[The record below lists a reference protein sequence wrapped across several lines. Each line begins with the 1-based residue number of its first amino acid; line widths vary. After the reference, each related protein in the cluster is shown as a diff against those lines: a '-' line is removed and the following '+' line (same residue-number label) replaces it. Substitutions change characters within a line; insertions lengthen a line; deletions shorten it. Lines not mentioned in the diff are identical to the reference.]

1 MRRLAA
7 IVLVTLLVA
16 CAPGLSPRK
25 PLDQQP
31 IGTGVLGGPAATL
44 PTVATSSSKSPASE
58 PATPAAGGSSEP
70 ATPEKPSGA
79 SPAGGTV
86 AELCPPK
93 GQRFDLSRLAT
104 KSGCK
109 GQAKARSKQLDDLR
123 GNEQLLASM
132 QAAAPEREELVY
144 RLAQGYAALECSL
157 ATACTKTRDAKATPD
172 EMPLVEVKKKT
183 EEYCASMKSDFPKSK
198 RHCP

>member
-7 IVLVTLLVA
+7 TALVTSFVA

-31 IGTGVLGGPAATL
+31 IGTGVLGGPSATRPTSAPSQSADSAAPST
-44 PTVATSSSKSPASE
+44 T
-58 PATPAAGGSSEP
+58 AAGSSSEP
-70 ATPEKPSGA
+70 EKPAASA
-79 SPAGGTV
+79 SPPAAAGTV
-86 AELCPPK
+86 ADLCPPK
-93 GQRFDLSRLAT
+93 GQRFDLSRLAA

-109 GQAKARSKQLDDLR
+109 GQTKTRSKQLDDIR

-132 QAAAPEREELVY
+132 QSNAPEREELVY
-144 RLAQGYAALECSL
+144 RLAQGYGALECSL
-157 ATACTKTRDAKATPD
+157 ATACTKTRGEKTTPD
-172 EMPLVEVKKKT
+172 EMPLVDVKKKT
-183 EEYCASMKSDFPKSK
+183 EEYCSTLKSEFPKSK